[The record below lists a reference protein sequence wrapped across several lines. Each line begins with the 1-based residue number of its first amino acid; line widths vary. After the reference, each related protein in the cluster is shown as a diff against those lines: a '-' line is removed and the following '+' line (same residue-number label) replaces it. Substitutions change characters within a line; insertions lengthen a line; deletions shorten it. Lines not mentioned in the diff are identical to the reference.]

1 MAGGIW
7 SSQNKIQPG
16 TYINTLSQAS
26 TAVNVGDKGIV
37 AIAESAF
44 LGTGWSDSDNHS
56 W

>member
-37 AIAESAF
+37 AIAER
-44 LGTGWSDSDNHS
+44 LE
-56 W
+56 